1 MKTELTMEES
11 LKRENGMIFPSD
23 MSEHILLAVAH
34 SRNCIES
41 LKKQIPQKINE
52 VYQARIEDM
61 PGKYILS
68 GNCPVCGSPVPKK
81 HWYCWSCGQRLKFPD
96 N

>member
-1 MKTELTMEES
+1 MDIDTALKYMTIEKAIELEQRRFFCNADETINTIAIHCME
-11 LKRENGMIFPSD
+11 
-23 MSEHILLAVAH
+23 
-34 SRNCIES
+34 
-41 LKKQIPQKINE
+41 KQIPMKIDE
-52 VYQARIEDM
+52 VYQARIEDI

-81 HWYCWSCGQRLKFPD
+81 YWYCWSCGQRLEWPD

>member
-1 MKTELTMEES
+1 MDIDTALKYMTIEKAIELEQGRFFCNADETINTISIHCME
-11 LKRENGMIFPSD
+11 
-23 MSEHILLAVAH
+23 
-34 SRNCIES
+34 
-41 LKKQIPQKINE
+41 KQIPMKIDE

-81 HWYCWSCGQRLKFPD
+81 HWYCWSCGQRLEWPE